1 MLQFWAIILI
11 YMRFKTKEKER
22 FKFTAAATQYHL
34 SPCVL
39 AQKVN
44 IKYPNING

>member
-1 MLQFWAIILI
+1 MLQFLAITLI
-11 YMRFKTKEKER
+11 HVRFKTKEKER
-22 FKFTAAATQYHL
+22 FKFTAAATQDHV